1 MESCIACF
9 VPSVKLIEVGEEIMK
24 SKTTLTIA
32 GLIGLVFSLVMFIA
46 PEFVTREQF
55 PNAEGQGFIDLVT
68 LRYAIASL
76 IMALVIITYHL
87 RNIEGRTFQAH
98 VMRGYTLAFSVV
110 CITTIVLQ
118 ILGKISAVPPIVG
131 TGIVAILSFL
141 SWRNL
146 AKDPDQN

>member
-1 MESCIACF
+1 
-9 VPSVKLIEVGEEIMK
+9 MK

-55 PNAEGQGFIDLVT
+55 PNAEGQGFTDLVT
-68 LRYAIASL
+68 VRYVIASL
-76 IMALVIITYHL
+76 IMALVIISYHL
-87 RNIEGRTFQAH
+87 GNIEGRTFQAH
-98 VMRGYTLAFSVV
+98 VMRGYTLAFSVI

-141 SWRNL
+141 SCRNL
-146 AKDPDQN
+146 AKGPDQN